1 MANLRL
7 TTNLTGDCRI
17 LDKKSYLSPLS
28 NNPEGV
34 ALNSID
40 FKITFMKLE
49 KLLLLFFTV
58 ISISSLSAQDI
69 HNTLFN
75 LSPLTLNPALTGA
88 FEGTA
93 RIGGIYRAQD
103 FALDGGDGYSTPSFY
118 IDAPIFRGFGKR
130 DWIGAGMMFF
140 QDNSG
145 TLNLKT
151 TTSQLSGSYH
161 LSLDKNSDNMLTFA
175 VQWGQV
181 TRGIDPS
188 RGVFSDT
195 FSEAFG
201 GLGNPSSEDPLA
213 NGGSSPS
220 PGNPG
225 RNDSE
230 LTKNFSDVGAG
241 IMLRSNINDD
251 SKLELGIAYGHLT
264 TPRYNL
270 ISGGSRDANKRPAK
284 IVAHGRLVTP
294 LRDKWTFEPTFLF
307 QTTSAANELGLQAWA
322 GHQINPDTKLN
333 FGLGYRIG
341 DAGKIL
347 FGIEHK
353 DLTAAVAYDLSLSSR
368 TQVNNYQGAIE
379 FAAFYILKIYKKP
392 DVKPAIL
399 CPRF

>member
-1 MANLRL
+1 
-7 TTNLTGDCRI
+7 
-17 LDKKSYLSPLS
+17 
-28 NNPEGV
+28 
-34 ALNSID
+34 
-40 FKITFMKLE
+40 MKLE

-58 ISISSLSAQDI
+58 ISLSSLSAQDI

-75 LSPLTLNPALTGA
+75 MSPLTLNPALTGA

-103 FALDGGDGYSTPSFY
+103 FALDGGEGYSTPSFY

-130 DWIGAGMMFF
+130 DWIGVGMMFY

-161 LSLDKNSDNMLTFA
+161 LSLDKKSQNMLTFA

-181 TRGIDPS
+181 NRGIDPS

-201 GLGNPSSEDPLA
+201 GFGNSTSEDPLA
-213 NGGSSPS
+213 NGGSAPT
-220 PGNPG
+220 PGPGG

-230 LTKNFSDVGAG
+230 LTRNFSDIGAG
-241 IMLRSNINDD
+241 NMLRSNIGDE
-251 SKLELGIAYGHLT
+251 SKLELGVAYGHLT
-264 TPRYNL
+264 TPRYNF
-270 ISGGSRDANKRPAK
+270 ITGGGSSDANRRPAK
-284 IVAHGRLVTP
+284 IVAHGRLVMP
-294 LRDKWTFEPTFLF
+294 LQGKWTFEPTFLF
-307 QTTSAANELGLQAWA
+307 QNTSAANEFGLQAWA

-333 FGLGYRIG
+333 FGLGYRVG
-341 DAGKIL
+341 DAGKFL

-353 DLTAAVAYDLSLSSR
+353 ELTAAIAYDLSLSSR
-368 TQVNNYQGAIE
+368 NQINNYQGAIE
-379 FAAFYILKIYKKP
+379 LAAFYILKIYKKP
-392 DVKPAIL
+392 DVKPAII